1 MSEEVV
7 ALVERVDTLRPAAAQ
22 RGGPLLPRLIV
33 DAGPAAVGKFLEF
46 FAVRIA
52 NRRTRAAYGRAVGQ
66 FLAWCEARGLAL
78 EAVSPL
84 HVAAYIRTHPGSAPT
99 VKQHLA
105 AIRMLGDWLV
115 VSQVLPVNPAAAV
128 RGPKHV
134 VTKGAT
140 PVLSPAE
147 ARRLLEAID
156 TGTLAGL
163 RDRALVS
170 VMLYSF
176 ARVSAVIGM
185 RRQDYFRQES
195 RGWLRLHEKG
205 GKRHDVP
212 AHHRAAEALDD
223 YLEAAELDEA
233 KAALF
238 QSVDPA
244 GRPLTG
250 RPLSRRLV
258 LAMIKRRAGG
268 GWRCRCSTCCHTFR
282 ATGIT
287 AYLSNGI
294 GTLEHAQ
301 RIAGHA
307 SPKTTK
313 LYDRTAGHDHRRRD
327 RAHRDRR
334 RLVVLVA
341 SGLAGLAP
349 ERAVL
354 AAAGGPA
361 GSRLAKAYVWR
372 PRCRPDRSGSCVGSL
387 ARRLAAAFFA
397 IGLFGLLSRWSSGG
411 TRGPSRP
418 RLSIERSASRW
429 RTSRS
434 PIPAPSGWCWRTSM
448 LELPSPAPSMA
459 TLESGENGGTGKFRT
474 LVKLLSKMYE
484 PEQCRPHPGRLARI
498 VVTVLPGSL
507 ASQWRSPPR
516 QRQHSRTS
524 SASSCRPQQDASA
537 VGDVAASRSSAPPAD
552 SRFGRAGAS
561 DVVHSTGR
569 RASTRSSARARGRRS
584 GPGR

>member
-1 MSEEVV
+1 MSEDVV
-7 ALVERVDTLRPAAAQ
+7 RVEPADVLRPARAASTE
-22 RGGPLLPRLIV
+22 RLVLPQLIV
-33 DAGPAAVGKFLEF
+33 DAGPVAVARFLEF
-46 FAVRIA
+46 FVARIA

-66 FLAWCEARGLAL
+66 FLAWCEARGLGL
-78 EAVSPL
+78 TAVSPL

-176 ARVSAVIGM
+176 ARVSAVIAM

-223 YLEAAELDEA
+223 YLARAGLDAA

-244 GRPLTG
+244 GRRLTG
-250 RPLSRRLV
+250 RALSRRLV
-258 LAMIKRRAGG
+258 LAMIKRRAAAADLPP
-268 GWRCRCSTCCHTFR
+268 STCCHTFR

-287 AYLSNGI
+287 AYLSNG

-301 RIAGHA
+301 QIAAHA

-313 LYDRTAGHDHRRRD
+313 LYDRTADTITVD
-327 RAHRDRR
+327 
-334 RLVVLVA
+334 
-341 SGLAGLAP
+341 
-349 ERAVL
+349 E
-354 AAAGGPA
+354 
-361 GSRLAKAYVWR
+361 
-372 PRCRPDRSGSCVGSL
+372 
-387 ARRLAAAFFA
+387 
-397 IGLFGLLSRWSSGG
+397 
-411 TRGPSRP
+411 
-418 RLSIERSASRW
+418 IER
-429 RTSRS
+429 
-434 PIPAPSGWCWRTSM
+434 
-448 LELPSPAPSMA
+448 
-459 TLESGENGGTGKFRT
+459 
-474 LVKLLSKMYE
+474 
-484 PEQCRPHPGRLARI
+484 I
-498 VVTVLPGSL
+498 VI
-507 ASQWRSPPR
+507 
-516 QRQHSRTS
+516 
-524 SASSCRPQQDASA
+524 
-537 VGDVAASRSSAPPAD
+537 
-552 SRFGRAGAS
+552 
-561 DVVHSTGR
+561 
-569 RASTRSSARARGRRS
+569 
-584 GPGR
+584 